1 MGNEELT
8 ALIKVLEQAVKNAP
22 RTSEEQYA
30 SIAGCHWLKIKNY
43 LDKAQAAIMGLD
55 GKLTMIHPTQAAKLL
70 KKMKDNKKH
79 C

>member
-1 MGNEELT
+1 MTNEELN

-30 SIAGCHWLKIKNY
+30 SIAGCHWLKIKDY

-55 GKLTMIHPTQAAKLL
+55 GNLIIIHPTQASLLL
-70 KKMKDNKKH
+70 KRLKENFL
-79 C
+79 